1 MEESYCGRSC
11 RECTKKELIRCYGC
25 KTETLNHMGNDCE
38 LAKCAYDKGL
48 DSCRMCENK
57 GSCSGLRTREEMP
70 NYQSRESQNVYL
82 VNTREEKRKE
92 MLARRVPLL
101 GKWLW
106 ILFWFP
112 IFSIGPSIL
121 TIIPNFGLN
130 ILGTILSIMLGIAQG
145 CILIK
150 ISSEERRYRTA
161 GICML
166 IATVVDK
173 VLFGLDTSEGIWTVL
188 FVTIP
193 IGILGYVAMY
203 NEFMAHAI
211 VLEYLDNE
219 LSDKWRKLWK
229 WYIGLIIG
237 MAGSI
242 LIVVLMPV
250 LGLLVVL
257 AGLIGIVVCAVLS
270 WVYLYRTA
278 KVFRTYEIR

>member
-25 KTETLNHMGNDCE
+25 KTETINHLGNDCE

-57 GSCSGLRTREEMP
+57 GTCSGLKTREEMP

-92 MLARRVPLL
+92 MLARRAPLL
-101 GKWLW
+101 GKWLE
-106 ILFWFP
+106 ILFWIP
-112 IFSIGPSIL
+112 IFSIGPLIL
-121 TIIPNFGLN
+121 TIIPNTVLY
-130 ILGTILSIMLGIAQG
+130 ILGTMLSIVLGIARG
-145 CILIK
+145 GILIK

-161 GICML
+161 GICVL
-166 IATVVDK
+166 ITTVVDK
-173 VLFGLDTSEGIWTVL
+173 VLLGLDTSEGIWTVL

-193 IGILGYVAMY
+193 IGIIGYVAMY

-211 VLEYLDNE
+211 VLENVDDE
-219 LSDKWRKLWK
+219 LSDKWRKLWM
-229 WYIGLIIG
+229 WYIGSMIA
-237 MAGSI
+237 MVGS
-242 LIVVLMPV
+242 VVLLVFVPV
-250 LGLLVVL
+250 LGIMIMLAAAIVL
-257 AGLIGIVVCAVLS
+257 IVSAVLS

-278 KVFRTYEIR
+278 KVFRTYR